1 MNSIKSLVHRFSREK
16 VLLYSIKRL
25 LNNYFEAILCKTNG
39 RLYAF
44 LFNLRSLFLKKDPKI
59 ITSKYGYKVFDREN
73 PNIKIEFFHELVGS
87 QTYKFGLKNR
97 AFSLANEYLIDQLDF
112 KDGDVVLDCG
122 ANIGDFKLWFEYNK
136 IKINYFGFEPSPKE
150 YSLLVK
156 NVYPSKCFNIG
167 LLDKEEYLDFY
178 LSSQEADSSF
188 FSPKF
193 YDEIIKVKV
202 KRLEGF
208 IEKPIKLLKLEAEGA
223 EPEVLQGIGLKLDM
237 INYIS
242 ADLGF
247 ERGSTQESTLAP
259 VTNYLLKRG
268 FELKAINHDRVI
280 ALFKNTK
287 F

>member
-1 MNSIKSLVHRFSREK
+1 LNSIKSLVHRFSREK

-136 IKINYFGFEPSPKE
+136 IKINYFGFEPSP
-150 YSLLVK
+150 
-156 NVYPSKCFNIG
+156 
-167 LLDKEEYLDFY
+167 
-178 LSSQEADSSF
+178 
-188 FSPKF
+188 
-193 YDEIIKVKV
+193 
-202 KRLEGF
+202 
-208 IEKPIKLLKLEAEGA
+208 
-223 EPEVLQGIGLKLDM
+223 
-237 INYIS
+237 
-242 ADLGF
+242 
-247 ERGSTQESTLAP
+247 
-259 VTNYLLKRG
+259 
-268 FELKAINHDRVI
+268 
-280 ALFKNTK
+280 
-287 F
+287 